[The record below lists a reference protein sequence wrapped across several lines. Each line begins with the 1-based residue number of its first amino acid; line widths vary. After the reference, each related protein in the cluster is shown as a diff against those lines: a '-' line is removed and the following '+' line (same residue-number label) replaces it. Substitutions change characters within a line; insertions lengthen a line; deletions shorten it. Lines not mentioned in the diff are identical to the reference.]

1 MKSTPQRYAACFVLM
16 LATSFSLESNAGSC
30 SPIPATASAG
40 QTLYCENCA
49 PCHGEAPGFDSN
61 AKAAANSASKLLTA
75 INSVGSMQ
83 FMKGVFSNTDI
94 NNIVTYIGNPTS
106 GGGGGGTGGGGTAA
120 IIPLFNAGDLWWNAN
135 ESGWGMTVSQH
146 TTSNVIV
153 VIIYT
158 YTLAGDPLWLLA
170 SGAWTTPTAMT
181 NVALGQ
187 YKGPPFNARPFP
199 PTAAGRQVGTLSFTM
214 ADKDNATLVYSV
226 DGVTV
231 TKAVTRL
238 PF

>member
-1 MKSTPQRYAACFVLM
+1 MKSTPPRVAAGFFFLLASCFTLN
-16 LATSFSLESNAGSC
+16 SYAGSC

-40 QTLYCENCA
+40 QRLYCDNCA
-49 PCHGEAPGFDSN
+49 PCHGEAPNFDSN
-61 AKAAANSASKLLTA
+61 ASSAANNASKLLTA

-83 FMKGVFSNTDI
+83 FMRGVFSNTDI

-106 GGGGGGTGGGGTAA
+106 GGGGSGGGGVAA

-153 VIIYT
+153 IIIYT
-158 YTLAGDPLWLLA
+158 YNLNGDPLWLLA
-170 SGAWTTPTAMT
+170 SGAWTTPTSMT

-199 PTAAGRQVGTLSFTM
+199 PTAAGTQVGTLSFTM

-226 DGVTV
+226 NGATV